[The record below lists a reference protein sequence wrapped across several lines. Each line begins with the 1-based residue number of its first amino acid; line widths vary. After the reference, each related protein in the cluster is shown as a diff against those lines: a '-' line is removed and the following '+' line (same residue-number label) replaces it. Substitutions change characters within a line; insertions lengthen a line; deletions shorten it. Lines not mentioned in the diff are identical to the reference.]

1 MPLVAIAARDASVEV
16 EVEVGTALLDA
27 IVAAGAEIEA
37 SCGGSGTCGQCRVQV
52 TEGSVERV
60 TRGVLTASE
69 IEQGWVLACSSR
81 VTQDVTL
88 RLEDAAAPATP
99 DSAADLG
106 HDLPAGERTEP
117 LAAKRFLE
125 VAEPSKENSFSDL
138 ERIERA
144 LAGAGEEVRLRCDL
158 STLQGL
164 ASSLRNGGHRVTATL
179 AESGVPG
186 APELV
191 KLEPGDTTARCFG
204 VAIDV
209 GTTTCAAHLV
219 DLSRDR
225 ILATGAEYNRQ
236 SARGLDIISRIN
248 YARNPERRADLRRL
262 VLETIN
268 GLIDEMC
275 REHGIAA
282 DEIDNAVVAG
292 NTTMGHLLLGLDP
305 EHIRLDPYT
314 PTANR
319 QPLLRGREIGLH
331 VHPNA
336 LVLCAPGVGSYVGGD
351 ITAGLI
357 HTALATDVREV
368 SLYLDIGTNG
378 EVVVG
383 NGEWLMACAASAGP
397 AFEGRGVRCGVR
409 AGPGAVER
417 VRIHPGSGRADVSV
431 IGGGRARGLCGSG
444 VIDLLAELWSAG
456 FIDSSG
462 RFDASR
468 SRERIRGSDGSSR
481 NAVYTVI
488 EASESATGDEIVLDE
503 HDIQSLLRTKAAV
516 YAACSFMLKSI
527 GLEFGTVKRVYVAG
541 GFGRFLD
548 LEKSITI
555 GLLPDLPLE
564 SFTYLGNSALA
575 GAHAMLRSRAAR
587 EKVEELS
594 RRITYLELNVTPAY
608 MDEYTAALFLPHT
621 DSEQFPSVKR
631 RRGAESAKRE
641 SDSDARG

>member
-1 MPLVAIAARDASVEV
+1 MPVVAIAPQDVSI

-27 IVAAGAEIEA
+27 IVAAEAEIEA

-52 TEGSVERV
+52 TGGAVESV
-60 TRGVLTASE
+60 TRGVLSASE
-69 IEQGWVLACSSR
+69 LEQGWVLACSSR
-81 VTQDVTL
+81 VTQDVAL
-88 RLEDAAAPATP
+88 CLEEAAGVETP
-99 DSAADLG
+99 YPAADFR
-106 HDLPAGERTEP
+106 HDLPPGGRAEP

-125 VAEPSKENSFSDL
+125 VTQPSKENSFSDL
-138 ERIERA
+138 ERIERT
-144 LAGAGEEVRLRCDL
+144 LVTAGEEVRLRCDL
-158 STLQGL
+158 STLQTL
-164 ASSLRNGGHRVTATL
+164 ASSLRDGDHRVTATL
-179 AESGVPG
+179 AEGGVPG

-191 KLEPGDTTARCFG
+191 KLEPGDTTRRSFG

-219 DLSRDR
+219 DLARDR

-236 SARGLDIISRIN
+236 SARGLDVISRIN
-248 YARNPERRADLRRL
+248 YARNPERRAELRWL
-262 VLETIN
+262 VLETVN
-268 GLIDEMC
+268 GIIDEMC
-275 REHGIAA
+275 RDHGIAA
-282 DEIDNAVVAG
+282 EEIDNASIAG
-292 NTTMGHLLLGLDP
+292 NTTMAHLLLGLDP

-319 QPLLRGREIGLH
+319 QPLLRGREVALH

-336 LVLCAPGVGSYVGGD
+336 LVLCAPGIGSYVGGD

-357 HTALATDVREV
+357 QTALATDAKEV
-368 SLYLDIGTNG
+368 SLFLDIGTNG

-409 AGPGAVER
+409 AGPGAIER
-417 VRIHPGSGRADVSV
+417 VRISPESGRAEVSV
-431 IGGGRARGLCGSG
+431 IGGGKARGLCGSG

-456 FIDSSG
+456 FLDSSG
-462 RFDASR
+462 KFDTSR
-468 SRERIRGSDGSSR
+468 SCELVRRSDDSSR
-481 NAVYTVI
+481 NAAYTVV
-488 EASESATGDEIVLDE
+488 EASESATSEEIVLDE
-503 HDIQSLLRTKAAV
+503 RDIQSLLRTKAAV
-516 YAACSFMLKSI
+516 YGACSFMLKSI
-527 GLEFGTVKRVYVAG
+527 GLEFGAVERVYVAG

-555 GLLPDLPLE
+555 GLLPDLPVE

-587 EKVEELS
+587 EKVGELS
-594 RRITYLELNVTPAY
+594 RRITYLELNVTAAY

-621 DSEQFPSVKR
+621 DTDQFPSVKR
-631 RRGAESAKRE
+631 WRGADAAKPGTEIDNRE
-641 SDSDARG
+641 